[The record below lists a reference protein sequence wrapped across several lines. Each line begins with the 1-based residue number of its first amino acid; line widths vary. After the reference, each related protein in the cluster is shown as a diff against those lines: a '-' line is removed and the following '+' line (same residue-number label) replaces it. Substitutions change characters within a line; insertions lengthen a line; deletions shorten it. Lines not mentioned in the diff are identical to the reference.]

1 MEFHGPYNW
10 QLLYS
15 SKTFQA
21 DFLDR
26 SFAEKKRGSFFSE
39 KMIAR
44 IYLFFE
50 QWMVKYI
57 SKRFTRTK
65 YPYIYI
71 RGVEA
76 CVNKRLG
83 SAWSC

>member
-1 MEFHGPYNW
+1 MVHTIGNCYILRKLFKQIFWIEV
-10 QLLYS
+10 LLRRREG
-15 SKTFQA
+15 
-21 DFLDR
+21 L
-26 SFAEKKRGSFFSE
+26 FFSE

>member
-1 MEFHGPYNW
+1 MVHTIGNCYILRKLFKQIFWIEV
-10 QLLYS
+10 LLRRREGL
-15 SKTFQA
+15 
-21 DFLDR
+21 FLV
-26 SFAEKKRGSFFSE
+26 K

>member
-1 MEFHGPYNW
+1 MVHTIGNCYILRKLFKQIFWIEV
-10 QLLYS
+10 LLRRREG
-15 SKTFQA
+15 
-21 DFLDR
+21 L
-26 SFAEKKRGSFFSE
+26 FFSE

-50 QWMVKYI
+50 QWKVKYI

>member
-1 MEFHGPYNW
+1 MVHTIGNCYILRKLFKQIFWIEV
-10 QLLYS
+10 LLRRREGL
-15 SKTFQA
+15 
-21 DFLDR
+21 FLV
-26 SFAEKKRGSFFSE
+26 K

-50 QWMVKYI
+50 QWKIKYI